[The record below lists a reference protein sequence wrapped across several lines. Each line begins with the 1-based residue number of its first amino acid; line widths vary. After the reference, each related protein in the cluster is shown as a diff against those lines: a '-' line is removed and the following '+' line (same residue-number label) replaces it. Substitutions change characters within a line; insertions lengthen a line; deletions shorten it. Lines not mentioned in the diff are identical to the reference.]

1 MMGCRKVRSLVVL
14 LVGFFTIFAASSAAE
29 ASDSFYNLLRSHGLP
44 IGIVPKN
51 ITKFTVDETTGRF
64 EVYLD
69 RSCSAKFEN
78 EVHYEINVTGTL
90 TYGQIGDLSGMSSQE
105 LFLWFPVKGIR
116 VDVPTSGLIYFDVGG
131 VVSKQFSLSL
141 FETPPDCVDV
151 GPVEIDHQMLNLSRL
166 ERQSEEPQMKYIQKE
181 AMIAAS

>member
-1 MMGCRKVRSLVVL
+1 MGSRKLRSLL
-14 LVGFFTIFAASSAAE
+14 ASLIIIFSIFAASSAAQP
-29 ASDSFYNLLRSHGLP
+29 SDSFHSLLRSRGLP
-44 IGIVPKN
+44 IGIVPRN
-51 ITKFTVDETTGRF
+51 ITSFSLDDTTGRF

-90 TYGQIGDLSGMSSQE
+90 TYGQVGDLSGMSAQE

-116 VDVPTSGLIYFDVGG
+116 VDVPSSGLIYFDVGG

-141 FETPPDCVDV
+141 FDAPPDCVDV
-151 GPVEIDHQMLNLSRL
+151 GPVELDDQMLNFSRF
-166 ERQSEEPQMKYIQKE
+166 ERQSEEPQPKFIQRE
-181 AMIAAS
+181 AMRAAS